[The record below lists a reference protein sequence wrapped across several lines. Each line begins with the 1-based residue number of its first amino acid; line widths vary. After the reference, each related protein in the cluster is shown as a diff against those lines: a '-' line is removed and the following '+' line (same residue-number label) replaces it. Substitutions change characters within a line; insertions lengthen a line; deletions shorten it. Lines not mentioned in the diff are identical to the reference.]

1 MTFVNLYIGVKFQMS
16 ILRYTT
22 GIFLI
27 MSKGGICLE
36 NFKWKDVLGQTN
48 KQTNS
53 NQSLPWDHTSLFRRA
68 NQGQRQTWFRAE
80 GSSLLVVVKEAKVPV
95 LSR

>member
-1 MTFVNLYIGVKFQMS
+1 MNELVGILKKHNLVLMTFVNLYIGVKFQMS

-36 NFKWKDVLGQTN
+36 NFK
-48 KQTNS
+48 
-53 NQSLPWDHTSLFRRA
+53 
-68 NQGQRQTWFRAE
+68 
-80 GSSLLVVVKEAKVPV
+80 
-95 LSR
+95 